1 MNDKFKKEKDV
12 VLEAARKGIT
22 GNLKLSGSQKKYVK
36 NLLLFA
42 LMNASSNDTVT
53 NKNFIKLVNRLFKGF
68 LLKILKESLDDDD
81 DEDWE
86 SALEVELNK
95 IIASDAL
102 LKNTDLQMVFT
113 PEKIF
118 EFLKNNTNGLSQ
130 KEILRRLASLREVK
144 ANYRETPKERE
155 KRERNKREYE
165 LAKTRQRMMEREL
178 NQREYEQAETRQR
191 MMERAGRE
199 RD

>member
-1 MNDKFKKEKDV
+1 MNDKFKKEKDI

-102 LKNTDLQMVFT
+102 LKNADLQMVFT

-118 EFLKNNTNGLSQ
+118 EFLKTNTNGLSQ

-165 LAKTRQRMMEREL
+165 LAKTRQRMMER
-178 NQREYEQAETRQR
+178 
-191 MMERAGRE
+191 AGRE